1 MSINRERTQKYWN
14 PVGVPHK
21 NTKMNTIILVIALLA
36 TLALAGLIFYLLVKR
51 YFENVQKERLLQMK
65 IDERR
70 ETLKV
75 VTPIRLQAYERMA
88 LFLERISPDS
98 LVLRCWQPGMDLKLL
113 QGVMTKNIR
122 DEWEH
127 NLSQQVYL
135 DADTWVHIREAKDEM
150 INLVNSSAVT
160 LTDTDDPTRLAAS
173 IFASAA
179 QQRPTDRA
187 LEMLHK
193 EINELF

>member
-1 MSINRERTQKYWN
+1 MKY
-14 PVGVPHK
+14 
-21 NTKMNTIILVIALLA
+21 LLLALAMLA

-51 YFENVQKERLLQMK
+51 YFDNVQKERLLQMK

-98 LVLRCWQPGMDLKLL
+98 LVLRCWQPGMDLRLL

-127 NLSQQVYL
+127 NLSQQIYIN
-135 DADTWVHIREAKDEM
+135 DATWLLIREAKDEM

-160 LTDTDDPTRLAAS
+160 LTETTDPTRLAAS
-173 IFASAA
+173 IFASSA

-187 LEMLHK
+187 LEALHK
-193 EINELF
+193 EINELFG

>member
-1 MSINRERTQKYWN
+1 MIIITIVLSI
-14 PVGVPHK
+14 
-21 NTKMNTIILVIALLA
+21 LA
-36 TLALAGLIFYLLVKR
+36 AFALAGALFYLLAKR
-51 YFENVQKERLLQMK
+51 YFDQQQKQQLLQMK
-65 IDERR
+65 LDERR
-70 ETLKV
+70 ETLRA

-88 LFLERISPDS
+88 LFLERIAPNS

-135 DADTWVHIREAKDEM
+135 TAESWARIRAAKDEM
-150 INLVNSSAVT
+150 VNLVNSSAVT
-160 LTDTDDPTRLAAS
+160 LTDTDDPTRLAAT

-179 QQRPTDRA
+179 QQRPTDSA
-187 LEMLHK
+187 LEALKK
-193 EINELF
+193 EINELFG

>member
-1 MSINRERTQKYWN
+1 MI
-14 PVGVPHK
+14 VVA
-21 NTKMNTIILVIALLA
+21 MLA
-36 TLALAGLIFYLLVKR
+36 TMALAGGVMYLLVKR
-51 YFENVQKERLLQMK
+51 YFDNEQKERLLQMK

-98 LVLRCWQPGMDLKLL
+98 LVLRCYQPGMDLKLL

-135 DADTWVHIREAKDEM
+135 DPATWARIRESKDEM

-179 QQRPTDRA
+179 QHLPTDKA
-187 LEMLHK
+187 LEERHK

>member
-1 MSINRERTQKYWN
+1 MRIA
-14 PVGVPHK
+14 VFI
-21 NTKMNTIILVIALLA
+21 IILVLAVLAAVAL
-36 TLALAGLIFYLLVKR
+36 TGWVVYLLVKR
-51 YFENVQKERLLQMK
+51 YFDNQQKQQLLQMK
-65 IDERR
+65 MDERK
-70 ETLKV
+70 ETLHA

-88 LFLERISPDS
+88 LFLERIAPGS

-135 DADTWVHIREAKDEM
+135 TPALWARIREAKDEM
-150 INLVNSSAVT
+150 INMVNSSAVS
-160 LTDTDDPTRLAAS
+160 LTEETDPTRLAAT

-179 QQRPTDRA
+179 QHSPCDEA
-187 LEMLHK
+187 LEALSN
-193 EINELF
+193 EIHELFG

>member
-1 MSINRERTQKYWN
+1 MK
-14 PVGVPHK
+14 
-21 NTKMNTIILVIALLA
+21 TIILILILVLA
-36 TLALAGLIFYLLVKR
+36 VLSAVAVTGWILYLIVKR
-51 YFENVQKERLLQMK
+51 YFDNQQKERLLQMK

-127 NLSQQVYL
+127 NLSQQVYI
-135 DADTWVHIREAKDEM
+135 DTDTWTHIREAKDEM

-187 LEMLHK
+187 LEILHK
-193 EINELF
+193 EINELFG

>member
-1 MSINRERTQKYWN
+1 
-14 PVGVPHK
+14 
-21 NTKMNTIILVIALLA
+21 MNSTALFPLFLSLAMLA
-36 TLALAGLIFYLLVKR
+36 TLALAGGIFYLLVKR
-51 YFENVQKERLLQMK
+51 YFDNRQKERLLQMK

-98 LVLRCWQPGMDLKLL
+98 LVLRCYQPGMDLKLL

-135 DADTWVHIREAKDEM
+135 SEETWARVREAKDEM
-150 INLVNSSAVT
+150 INLVNSSAVS
-160 LTDTDDPTRLAAS
+160 LPEVNDPTRLAAS

-179 QQRPTDRA
+179 QHLPTYHA
-187 LEMLHK
+187 LEALHK
-193 EINELF
+193 DINELF

>member
-1 MSINRERTQKYWN
+1 MITYLI
-14 PVGVPHK
+14 VFMVA
-21 NTKMNTIILVIALLA
+21 VIAA
-36 TLALAGLIFYLLVKR
+36 IAVAGWMLYRMVDR
-51 YFENVQKERLLQMK
+51 HYDNEQKKQLLQMK
-65 IDERR
+65 LDERR
-70 ETLKV
+70 ETLRA

-88 LFLERISPDS
+88 LFLERIAPNS

-135 DADTWVHIREAKDEM
+135 TVPTWEAIREAKEEM
-150 INLVNSSAVT
+150 LSLVNSSAVT

-179 QQRPTDRA
+179 QRSPVDNA
-187 LEMLHK
+187 LTALHK
-193 EINELF
+193 ELHELFG

>member
-1 MSINRERTQKYWN
+1 MIHYLITTLA
-14 PVGVPHK
+14 V
-21 NTKMNTIILVIALLA
+21 LA
-36 TLALAGLIFYLLVKR
+36 TLALAGWIFYLLVKR
-51 YFENVQKERLLQMK
+51 YFDNQQKERLLQMK

-98 LVLRCWQPGMDLKLL
+98 LVLRCYQPGMDLKLL

-135 DADTWVHIREAKDEM
+135 DPATWARIRESKDEM

-179 QQRPTDRA
+179 KHLPTDKA
-187 LEMLHK
+187 LEELHK

>member
-1 MSINRERTQKYWN
+1 MQIL
-14 PVGVPHK
+14 
-21 NTKMNTIILVIALLA
+21 IIVVAMLA
-36 TLALAGLIFYLLVKR
+36 TMALAGGVMYLLVKR
-51 YFENVQKERLLQMK
+51 YFDNEQKERLLQMK

-98 LVLRCWQPGMDLKLL
+98 LVLRCYQPGMDLKLL

-135 DADTWVHIREAKDEM
+135 APGTWARIREAKDEM
-150 INLVNSSAVT
+150 VNLVNSCAVP
-160 LTDTDDPTRLAAS
+160 LTDTDDPTRLAAT

-179 QQRPTDRA
+179 KHLPTDKA
-187 LEMLHK
+187 LEELHK
-193 EINELF
+193 EINELFG

>member
-1 MSINRERTQKYWN
+1 MQIL
-14 PVGVPHK
+14 
-21 NTKMNTIILVIALLA
+21 IIVVAMLA
-36 TLALAGLIFYLLVKR
+36 TMALAGGMMYLLVKR
-51 YFENVQKERLLQMK
+51 YFDNEQKERLLQMK

-88 LFLERISPDS
+88 LFLERIGPDS
-98 LVLRCWQPGMDLKLL
+98 LVLRCYQPGMDLKLL

-135 DADTWVHIREAKDEM
+135 APGTWARIREAKDEM
-150 INLVNSSAVT
+150 VNLVNSSAVT
-160 LTDTDDPTRLAAS
+160 LTDTDDPTRLAAT

-179 QQRPTDRA
+179 KHLPTDKA
-187 LEMLHK
+187 LEELHK
-193 EINELF
+193 EINELFG

>member
-1 MSINRERTQKYWN
+1 
-14 PVGVPHK
+14 
-21 NTKMNTIILVIALLA
+21 MNTFLFALILVLAMLA
-36 TLALAGLIFYLLVKR
+36 TLVLTGWIFYLLVQR
-51 YFENVQKERLLQMK
+51 YFDNIQKERLLQMK

-98 LVLRCWQPGMDLKLL
+98 LVLRCYQPGMDLRLL

-122 DEWEH
+122 NEWEH

-135 DADTWVHIREAKDEM
+135 SDNAWMRIREAKDEM
-150 INLVNSSAVT
+150 INMVNSSAVT
-160 LTDTDDPTRLAAS
+160 LSDTTDPTRLAAT
-173 IFASAA
+173 IFAAA
-179 QQRPTDRA
+179 AEHLPTDQAREA
-187 LEMLHK
+187 LHK
-193 EINELF
+193 EIAQLTGSDE

>member
-1 MSINRERTQKYWN
+1 MK
-14 PVGVPHK
+14 
-21 NTKMNTIILVIALLA
+21 TIILILILVLA
-36 TLALAGLIFYLLVKR
+36 VLSAVAVTGWILYLIVKR
-51 YFENVQKERLLQMK
+51 YFDNQQKERLLQMK

-127 NLSQQVYL
+127 NLSQQVYI
-135 DADTWVHIREAKDEM
+135 DTDTWTHIREAKDEM

-179 QQRPTDRA
+179 QHLPTDKA
-187 LEMLHK
+187 LEELHK

>member
-1 MSINRERTQKYWN
+1 MI
-14 PVGVPHK
+14 VVA
-21 NTKMNTIILVIALLA
+21 MLA
-36 TLALAGLIFYLLVKR
+36 TMALAGGVMYLLVKR
-51 YFENVQKERLLQMK
+51 YFDNEQKERLLQMK

-98 LVLRCWQPGMDLKLL
+98 LVLRCYQPGMDLKLL

-135 DADTWVHIREAKDEM
+135 DPATWAHIREAKDEM
-150 INLVNSSAVT
+150 VNLVNSAAVT
-160 LTDTDDPTRLAAS
+160 LADTTDPTRLAAG

-179 QQRPTDRA
+179 QHSPTGVA
-187 LEMLHK
+187 LEAMHK
-193 EINELF
+193 EINELFG

>member
-1 MSINRERTQKYWN
+1 MIHYLITTLA
-14 PVGVPHK
+14 V
-21 NTKMNTIILVIALLA
+21 LA
-36 TLALAGLIFYLLVKR
+36 TLALAGGIFYLLVKR
-51 YFENVQKERLLQMK
+51 YFDNEQKERLLQMK

-70 ETLKV
+70 ETLKS

-88 LFLERISPDS
+88 LFLERIAPGS
-98 LVLRCWQPGMDLKLL
+98 LVLRCYQPGMDLRLL

-127 NLSQQVYL
+127 NLSQQVYISSEL
-135 DADTWVHIREAKDEM
+135 WTAIRGAKDEM
-150 INLVNSSAVT
+150 INLVNSSAVS
-160 LTDTDDPTRLAAS
+160 LTEETDPTRLAAS

-179 QQRPTDRA
+179 QHSPCDAA
-187 LEMLHK
+187 LEALHK

>member
-1 MSINRERTQKYWN
+1 MYFYFMTMIMAVVAAVAVTGW
-14 PVGVPHK
+14 
-21 NTKMNTIILVIALLA
+21 L
-36 TLALAGLIFYLLVKR
+36 FYLLVKR
-51 YFENVQKERLLQMK
+51 YFDNQQKERLLQMK

-98 LVLRCWQPGMDLKLL
+98 LVLRCYQPGMDLKLL

-135 DADTWVHIREAKDEM
+135 DPATWARIREAKDEM
-150 INLVNSSAVT
+150 VNLVNSSAVV
-160 LTDTDDPTRLAAS
+160 LADTDDPTRLAAN

-179 QQRPTDRA
+179 QHLPTDKA
-187 LEMLHK
+187 LEEMHK

>member
-1 MSINRERTQKYWN
+1 MQIL
-14 PVGVPHK
+14 
-21 NTKMNTIILVIALLA
+21 IIVVAMLA
-36 TLALAGLIFYLLVKR
+36 TTALAGGMMYLLVKR
-51 YFENVQKERLLQMK
+51 YFDNEQKERLLQMK

-98 LVLRCWQPGMDLKLL
+98 LVLRCYQPGMDLKLL

-135 DADTWVHIREAKDEM
+135 APGTWARIREAKDEM
-150 INLVNSSAVT
+150 VNLVNSSAVT
-160 LTDTDDPTRLAAS
+160 LTDTDDPTRLAAT

-179 QQRPTDRA
+179 KHLPTDKA
-187 LEMLHK
+187 LEELHK
-193 EINELF
+193 EINELFG

>member
-1 MSINRERTQKYWN
+1 MFL
-14 PVGVPHK
+14 V
-21 NTKMNTIILVIALLA
+21 LVIAVVIVVA
-36 TLALAGLIFYLLVKR
+36 VALGGIFYLLAKR
-51 YFENVQKERLLQMK
+51 YFENQQKQQLLQMK
-65 IDERR
+65 INERS

-88 LFLERISPDS
+88 LFLERISPNS
-98 LVLRCWQPGMDLKLL
+98 LVLRCYQPGMDLKLL

-135 DADTWVHIREAKDEM
+135 SADLWTRIREAKDEM
-150 INLVNSSAVT
+150 VNLVNSAAVS
-160 LTDTDDPTRLAAS
+160 LADTTDPTRLAAS

-179 QQRPTDRA
+179 DHSPVDSA
-187 LEMLHK
+187 LEAMHK
-193 EINELF
+193 EINELFG

>member
-1 MSINRERTQKYWN
+1 MITIVFVVSI
-14 PVGVPHK
+14 
-21 NTKMNTIILVIALLA
+21 LA
-36 TLALAGLIFYLLVKR
+36 AFTLAGGLFYMLAKR
-51 YFENVQKERLLQMK
+51 YFDQQQKLQLLQAK
-65 IDERR
+65 LDERR

-88 LFLERISPDS
+88 LFLERIAPNS
-98 LVLRCWQPGMDLKLL
+98 LVLRCYQPGMDLKLL

-135 DADTWVHIREAKDEM
+135 SEDTWIHIREAKEEM
-150 INLVNSSAVT
+150 INLVNASAVT
-160 LTDTDDPTRLAAS
+160 LTDTTDPTRLAAN

-179 QQRPTDRA
+179 QRSPVDEA
-187 LEMLHK
+187 LEVLHK
-193 EINELF
+193 ELRELYG

>member
-1 MSINRERTQKYWN
+1 MK
-14 PVGVPHK
+14 
-21 NTKMNTIILVIALLA
+21 TIAFVLIIVFAVLA
-36 TLALAGLIFYLLVKR
+36 SVAVTGWIVYLLVKR
-51 YFENVQKERLLQMK
+51 YFDNEQKERLLK
-65 IDERR
+65 IKMDERA
-70 ETLKV
+70 ETLRA

-88 LFLERISPDS
+88 LFLERISPES

-135 DADTWVHIREAKDEM
+135 STELWARIREAKDEM
-150 INLVNSSAVT
+150 TSLVNGAAVS
-160 LTDTDDPTRLAAS
+160 LPDTNDPTRLAAG

-179 QQRPTDRA
+179 KHSPCEAA
-187 LEMLHK
+187 LEAMHK
-193 EINELF
+193 EINELFG